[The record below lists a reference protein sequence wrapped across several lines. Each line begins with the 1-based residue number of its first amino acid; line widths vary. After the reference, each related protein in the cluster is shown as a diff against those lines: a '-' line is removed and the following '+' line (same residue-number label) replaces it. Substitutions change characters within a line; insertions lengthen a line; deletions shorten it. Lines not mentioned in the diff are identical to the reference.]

1 MGGKLRNGGKAENL
15 PPLINEKHGFYTPLK
30 DANMLTDAKCRNAVC
45 PPDRKQARFTDAGG
59 MYLQVS
65 PAGSKR
71 WFLKYRVAGVEKQL
85 ALGSYPDLSL
95 TNARKS
101 RDAAKL
107 QKAEG
112 IDPVQ
117 ARQAEKLKAAVGTG
131 DTLAATASDWLER
144 GKPNWSD
151 THFVREQRNITKD
164 LMPYLGKR
172 AIDSIKPIELLAVIK
187 KVEERGALDVAHRVL
202 LTAHGIW
209 CHAVATGRATIDIT
223 PSIKK
228 ALKPHI
234 RENLPAIV
242 DPIELGELLRA
253 SDAYKGGPIVR
264 AALKMAAMLFQRPG
278 NLRTMRW
285 ADLNLE
291 AGQWAIPS
299 EDMKRTKSQK
309 INGQAHVV
317 SLPRQAL
324 QVLSDMHPLTGGG
337 EFVFPGLRDRKA
349 PMSEAAVSAALAAMG
364 YKGRHTWHGY
374 RATGR
379 TILRQVLKYPV
390 DVIEAQ
396 LAHTGLITHGGAY
409 DRTTHLEDRTLM
421 LQVWADYLDKLR
433 IGGEVIQFKTA

>member
-1 MGGKLRNGGKAENL
+1 M
-15 PPLINEKHGFYTPLK
+15 PT
-30 DANMLTDAKCRNAVC
+30 LTDAQCRNAIC
-45 PPDRKQARFTDAGG
+45 PPERKQARFYDSGG

-71 WFLKYRVAGVEKQL
+71 WFLKYKFAGGDKSF
-85 ALGSYPDLSL
+85 ALGRYPAMTL
-95 TNARKS
+95 TNARKA
-101 RDAAKL
+101 RDVAKL
-107 QKAEG
+107 QKNEG

-117 ARQAEKLKAAVGTG
+117 ARQTEKLKATVGSGETLNAV
-131 DTLAATASDWLER
+131 ANDWLER

-164 LMPYLGKR
+164 LIPFLGKR
-172 AIDSIKPIELLAVIK
+172 PIDSIKPMELLGVIQ

-202 LTAHGIW
+202 LTAHGVW
-209 CHAVATGRATIDIT
+209 CHAIATGRATIDIT

-234 RENLPAIV
+234 RKNLPAII
-242 DPIELGELLRA
+242 DPKEFGELLRA

-285 ADLNLE
+285 VDLNLD
-291 AGQWAIPS
+291 AALWSMPS
-299 EDMKRTKSQK
+299 EDMKRTKAQK

-317 SLPRQAL
+317 SLPRQA
-324 QVLSDMHPLTGGG
+324 QEILSDIHHLTGGG
-337 EFVFPGLRDRKA
+337 EYVFPGLRDRKA
-349 PMSEAAVSAALAAMG
+349 PMSEAAVNAALHAMG
-364 YKGRHTWHGY
+364 YKGRHCWHGY

-379 TILRQVLKYPV
+379 TILRQVLKYPA

-396 LAHTGLITHGGAY
+396 LAHKGQITHGGAY
-409 DRTTHLEDRTLM
+409 DRATHLEERTPM
-421 LQVWADYLDKLR
+421 IQVWADYLDKLR
-433 IGGEVIQFKTA
+433 VGGEVIQFKSA